1 MEGLREWKLKPNI
14 ILVCENCGESL
25 YPCPDSCIVDEGG
38 RIMQLIKLTRHT
50 GVFPEVVSV
59 KTISGWSGL
68 NEKLSP

>member
-1 MEGLREWKLKPNI
+1 M
-14 ILVCENCGESL
+14 
-25 YPCPDSCIVDEGG
+25 YPCPDSCVVDEGG
-38 RIMQLIKLTRHT
+38 RFMQLIKLTRHT